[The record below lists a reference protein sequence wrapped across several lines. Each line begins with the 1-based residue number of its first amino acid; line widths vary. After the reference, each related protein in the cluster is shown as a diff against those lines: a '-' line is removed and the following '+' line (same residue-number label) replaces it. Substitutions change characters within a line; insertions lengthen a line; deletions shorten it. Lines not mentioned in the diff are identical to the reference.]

1 MAESPSDLVAAVL
14 GELAWIAA
22 NRGGRTMQELAV
34 ERFNVW
40 STLAV
45 QIRSE
50 DLGWLM
56 ADVAHRAGFTD
67 TKVWGFAQA
76 LGIFCIGMGA
86 LMARWESVENE
97 AVQRATKG
105 LLQ

>member
-1 MAESPSDLVAAVL
+1 MAASPSDLVAAVME
-14 GELAWIAA
+14 ELVWLA
-22 NRGGRTMQELAV
+22 NNRAGRSMQDLAV

-40 STLAV
+40 STLSIE
-45 QIRSE
+45 IRSE

-86 LMARWESVENE
+86 LMSKWNEVEAE
-97 AVQRATKG
+97 AVRRATKDI
-105 LLQ
+105 LH